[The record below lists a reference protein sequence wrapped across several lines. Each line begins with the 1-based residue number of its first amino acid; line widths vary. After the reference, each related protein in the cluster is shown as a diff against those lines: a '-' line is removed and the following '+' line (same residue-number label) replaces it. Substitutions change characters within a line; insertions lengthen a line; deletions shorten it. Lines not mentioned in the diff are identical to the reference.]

1 MQNFIE
7 FCSTA
12 VVNKTEQKFHFRLL
26 FFVLPKTFV
35 ICCQRFGASHKG
47 TKNIWETDGVKSPI
61 PGPRTRQCAC
71 STWSWAWCSRPP
83 STVRRSTVS
92 RCVVLAHPSNNFR
105 LLALLIVIRQSAKP
119 VRQSTKPV
127 HQSTSP
133 KARSPTVRESDS
145 STRVRQ
151 SRSSTLV
158 RHSRRLAVLTLW
170 LPALVLAALLRHH

>member
-1 MQNFIE
+1 MDSTVFPDTRGDSKK
-7 FCSTA
+7 CS
-12 VVNKTEQKFHFRLL
+12 HR
-26 FFVLPKTFV
+26 
-35 ICCQRFGASHKG
+35 ICCQRFGSSHP
-47 TKNIWETDGVKSPI
+47 KNTWETDGVKSSI

-92 RCVVLAHPSNNFR
+92 RCVVLAYPSNTFR
-105 LLALLIVIRQSAKP
+105 LLALSQRPNPP
-119 VRQSTKPV
+119 VRQASPSVHQTSPPV
-127 HQSTSP
+127 HQSE
-133 KARSPTVRESDS
+133 SPTVRESDS